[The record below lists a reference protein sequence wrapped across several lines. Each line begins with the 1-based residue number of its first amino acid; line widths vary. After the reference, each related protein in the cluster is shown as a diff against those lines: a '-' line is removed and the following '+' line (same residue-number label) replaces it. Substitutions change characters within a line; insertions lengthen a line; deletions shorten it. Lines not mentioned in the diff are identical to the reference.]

1 MNMEQTVT
9 LCRTVKACCPA
20 QAFDRYTPDAW
31 YVVLGDYD
39 FEEAMTAVRVLAS
52 TLRFIAPADIIQE
65 IKHMRNERARASQEA
80 QLWDGVHHRQ
90 AEVRAGRRGA
100 PPASL
105 RETIAELRK
114 QLSADG

>member
-31 YVVLGDYD
+31 YAVLGDYD
-39 FEEAMTAVRVLAS
+39 FQEAMTAVRDLAGV
-52 TLRFIAPADIIQE
+52 LRFIAPADIITGV
-65 IKHMRNERARASQEA
+65 KRARNERARETQEA
-80 QLWDGVHHRQ
+80 QFWEGMHSRQ

-105 RETIAELRK
+105 RETIAELRR
-114 QLSADG
+114 QLTRDG